1 MKKIVQNIRKDFPIL
16 SEKVYDKPLVYF
28 DNAATTQ
35 KPKVVLDTINEFYS
49 KYNANIHRGIHFL
62 SNYTTE
68 ATENARK
75 TIQKFINAK
84 SENEVIITKGTT
96 DSINLLAFSFGEKF
110 VNEGDEILVSEM
122 EHHSNIVP
130 WQLMCE
136 RKNAK
141 LVVIPMNDFG
151 ELKIETLDSL
161 ISKKTKIIAVAHV
174 SNALGTIN
182 PVEKIIEKA
191 HINKIPVLIDG
202 AQAVQHISVDVQNLD
217 CDFYVFSGHKLY
229 GPTGVGVLYG
239 KEKFLNE
246 LPPYQGG
253 GEMISKVSFEKTTFN
268 DLPFKFEA
276 GTPNY
281 IAAIGLAKSIEYVEN
296 LGLENICIYE
306 NELLKYATDQLRG
319 IDKIKIFGEAKEKA
333 SVISFLIDNIHPSD
347 VGTLLDHMGIAI
359 RTGSHCAE
367 PVMQHFGINGTMRIS
382 LSFYNTFQEID
393 VFISSLKRIIK
404 MF

>member
-359 RTGSHCAE
+359 RTGTHCAE

-382 LSFYNTFQEID
+382 ISFYNTFQEID